1 MLPTREFGGVEGGP
15 ALSLQ
20 VSYLPLVTLS
30 TTHLAPPP
38 DTELMSRGRRL
49 TQAAAPSSPAAQS
62 APDTAGSHSTRVG
75 GNRSSCTNQKSVS
88 HNLDQSQLS
97 ESQSQSIRAQC

>member
-1 MLPTREFGGVEGGP
+1 MTREAVLPTLELGGVEGP

-20 VSYLPLVTLS
+20 VSYLLLRWSPLS

-62 APDTAGSHSTRVG
+62 APDTAGSHNTRVG
-75 GNRSSCTNQKSVS
+75 GNRSSCNQSEV
-88 HNLDQSQLS
+88 S
-97 ESQSQSIRAQC
+97 ESQFQPIRIQ

>member
-1 MLPTREFGGVEGGP
+1 MTREAVLPTLELGGVEGP
-15 ALSLQ
+15 ALSLH
-20 VSYLPLVTLS
+20 VSYLLTTALVSLS

-75 GNRSSCTNQKSVS
+75 GNRSSCNQSEV
-88 HNLDQSQLS
+88 S
-97 ESQSQSIRAQC
+97 ESQLKPIRSH

>member
-1 MLPTREFGGVEGGP
+1 MTSEAVLPTLELGGVEGP

-20 VSYLPLVTLS
+20 VSYLPLVTALS

-62 APDTAGSHSTRVG
+62 APDTAGSHNTRVG
-75 GNRSSCTNQKSVS
+75 GNRSSCNQSEV
-88 HNLDQSQLS
+88 S
-97 ESQSQSIRAQC
+97 ESQFQPITTQ

>member
-1 MLPTREFGGVEGGP
+1 MTREAVLPTLELGGVEGP
-15 ALSLQ
+15 ALSLH
-20 VSYLPLVTLS
+20 VSYLPLAALS

-62 APDTAGSHSTRVG
+62 APDTAGSHNTRVG
-75 GNRSSCTNQKSVS
+75 GNRSSCNQSEV
-88 HNLDQSQLS
+88 S
-97 ESQSQSIRAQC
+97 ESQFQPIRSQ